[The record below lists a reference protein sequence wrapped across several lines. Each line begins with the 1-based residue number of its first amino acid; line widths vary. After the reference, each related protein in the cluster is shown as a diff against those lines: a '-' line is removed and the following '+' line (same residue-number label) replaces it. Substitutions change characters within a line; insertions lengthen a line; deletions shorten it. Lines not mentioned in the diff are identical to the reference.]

1 MQTEIDRSYNEK
13 QQNQLL
19 RWWQQQRQTD
29 NTFTNAFKEFNDIKR
44 KILEILTY
52 NEVANIVFNSDS
64 CIVSKFDTAID
75 IKQVSDKNKETV
87 EMELLTHTL

>member
-52 NEVANIVFNSDS
+52 NEVANIVCNSDS